1 MQKIKYLHNYQIDKT
16 KWDYCINHSINK
28 KVYALSWY
36 LDIVSKNWGG
46 LVYKDYQLVFPV
58 VFKKLLF
65 FKKVYQPPFCQQ
77 LGSFSFSQDLLE
89 NNTIINSILNFLHKN
104 YYKFQFSVNH
114 DVACYW
120 SQYLCSSNFKY
131 INRVNLELNLHKP
144 YQDIFANYHIN
155 HKRNLKL
162 SASQNF
168 MIQSSKDIS
177 GFVHFYRRHIGNK
190 LMLNNSAYF
199 IMHSLIK
206 KCFENNQGNLLSLSD
221 HHNNLLGYVFFI
233 SYQNRDILLFNVSDK
248 TKNNNTMLA
257 LIDYYI
263 QNNHNKLID
272 FEGSNIPGVKRFY
285 KGFGAIEKNYIHI
298 TK

>member
-1 MQKIKYLHNYQIDKT
+1 M
-16 KWDYCINHSINK
+16 
-28 KVYALSWY
+28 
-36 LDIVSKNWGG
+36 
-46 LVYKDYQLVFPV
+46 
-58 VFKKLLF
+58 F
-65 FKKVYQPPFCQQ
+65 FRF
-77 LGSFSFSQDLLE
+77 
-89 NNTIINSILNFLHKN
+89 T
-104 YYKFQFSVNH
+104 FSV
-114 DVACYW
+114 
-120 SQYLCSSNFKY
+120 F
-131 INRVNLELNLHKP
+131 
-144 YQDIFANYHIN
+144 
-155 HKRNLKL
+155 
-162 SASQNF
+162 
-168 MIQSSKDIS
+168 IS
-177 GFVHFYRRHIGNK
+177 GGG
-190 LMLNNSAYF
+190 
-199 IMHSLIK
+199 IK